1 MKTYYIMDSTI
12 FSKAEDVVSA
22 LMSGETILNDDANLR
37 FKVQKYYNKE
47 RLFVRDSF
55 DSNDPQNWFHINN
68 LDFSKPEMVVKAMD
82 KIVEDQVLHNQVV
95 TKIEW

>member
-12 FSKAEDVVSA
+12 FNKAEDVVSA
-22 LMSGETILNDDANLR
+22 LMSGETILNDDANLS
-37 FKVQKYYNKE
+37 FKAQKYYNKE
-47 RLFVRDSF
+47 RLFVRDNF
-55 DSNDPQNWFHINN
+55 DSNDPQNWFHIKN

-82 KIVEDQVLHNQVV
+82 KIVEDQVLYNQVV

>member
-12 FSKAEDVVSA
+12 FNKAEDVVKA
-22 LMSGETILNDDANLR
+22 LMSGETVLNDDANLR

-55 DSNDPQNWFHINN
+55 DSDDPKNWFHIND
-68 LDFSKPEMVVKAMD
+68 LDFTKPEKVVWAMD
-82 KIVEDQVLHNQVV
+82 KIVEDQVLYNQVV
-95 TKIEW
+95 TKIEF